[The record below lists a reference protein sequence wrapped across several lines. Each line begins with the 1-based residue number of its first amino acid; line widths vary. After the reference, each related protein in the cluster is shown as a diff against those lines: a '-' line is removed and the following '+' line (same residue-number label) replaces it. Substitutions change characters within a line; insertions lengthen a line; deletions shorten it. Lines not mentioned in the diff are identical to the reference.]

1 MKQTISNRS
10 RAFFRE
16 HRAILIVMLL
26 LLIERIIAMLAL
38 SYEYTLKDDDWAY
51 VISGIVFANTGTI
64 IMHGDLSAQIMP
76 GMPVFLGLISLI
88 FGEGRL
94 YLLVVK
100 ILWTLMG
107 TFTAYFIYRSVCLFA
122 PKWCGV
128 VAALPLFAPNLVWLD
143 QLVLTET
150 PYIFCSAAMI
160 YFTLQMGKSEKKR
173 YFWLCALCYLL
184 TLMLKA
190 NAGVYPLFAAIY
202 LLLVRYDWKKL
213 LRQGVILVCLTAAL
227 LTPWTI
233 RNEKLFHAFIP
244 LTYGSGNPMLLGT
257 YQGEGWPEDDTLDYA
272 ANVDAPMAEKFAD
285 YYDENGNVR
294 EDYYIRYLMLERD
307 AIRAKYRMREWIKRD
322 PCSFFRAY
330 LMDKPGIMVNRV
342 YYEQSIFGTTL
353 DQLNH
358 LRYFFSL
365 LVTGLFFLAF
375 VLKRR
380 RSVMLFLALV
390 YTGNIFI
397 YSFTLAYQRYGQT
410 LTHIWYIM
418 LGIGLPLL
426 IEAGK
431 RAVRAC
437 KTLQR

>member
-213 LRQGVILVCLTAAL
+213 LRRYGVDTVSCAARCADALQGGDSYRDLHAVLKSGECFSLRHLAVTGDDLAAL
-227 LTPWTI
+227 GFKGREL
-233 RNEKLFHAFIP
+233 
-244 LTYGSGNPMLLGT
+244 GDMLNFL
-257 YQGEGWPEDDTLDYA
+257 LDYVMEYP
-272 ANVDAPMAEKFAD
+272 AN
-285 YYDENGNVR
+285 NRR
-294 EDYYIRYLMLERD
+294 E
-307 AIRAKYRMREWIKRD
+307 
-322 PCSFFRAY
+322 
-330 LMDKPGIMVNRV
+330 
-342 YYEQSIFGTTL
+342 
-353 DQLNH
+353 
-358 LRYFFSL
+358 
-365 LVTGLFFLAF
+365 
-375 VLKRR
+375 
-380 RSVMLFLALV
+380 
-390 YTGNIFI
+390 
-397 YSFTLAYQRYGQT
+397 
-410 LTHIWYIM
+410 
-418 LGIGLPLL
+418 PLL
-426 IEAGK
+426 LLASRDEE
-431 RAVRAC
+431 
-437 KTLQR
+437 